1 MHNVVIRPAL
11 VFLRFLLCLAGLL
24 SPLPLY
30 ASSPPVSITADT
42 AAVPLAASL
51 DTRLTPL
58 DTGLPVIIGDN
69 VGAWQANSR
78 RLNSFG
84 YAADHA
90 LWLRFRL
97 DRQDTSQPLFVRY
110 DYPNT
115 DYLDLWYVR
124 DGRVLAHYQGGDRR
138 PFRTRP
144 VDQRNYLFPVPAVAG
159 PVEAYLRVE
168 SQGPLEAPLA
178 LVNAHQADRDEQ
190 EMMLWIGLYFGI
202 IAIMVLYNAFILLIV
217 RQTAYLYYVLY
228 VLSCAALQF
237 VLFGLGFRYLW
248 PTSVTLNNTLTMTL
262 PALTLA
268 TAIAFVFSFIDLK
281 RHGARWEQWIA
292 KGIFAAC
299 AALLAAGLTLP
310 YHVAFTGTKVLT
322 FACVLTGFYIG
333 VKYWLKGVKSARIF
347 ALAWFSYLVFILVYL
362 LELSGRLPSN
372 LFTRNAL
379 AIGATLELALLS
391 IAFADK
397 MNEEKDKRLTAQNE
411 LLQIQMQTNADLDRK
426 VRERTEA
433 LEEANR
439 RLQMVSI
446 TDGLTGLK
454 NRRFFDE
461 SSHAEYQ
468 RAYREKTCLSFL
480 MIDIDFFK
488 RINDT
493 YGHPFGDLCL
503 QKAAGIIMSAI
514 KRPPDLAARY
524 GGEEFIVMLPNT
536 DTEGAMTVARLI
548 HRTFAETVV
557 SDGQREVT
565 LTVSIGVA
573 GEIPHEREG
582 REALLKLADERL
594 YRAKES
600 GRNRV
605 EWLDG
610 GSAATA

>member
-24 SPLPLY
+24 APQALLAAVPANIDS
-30 ASSPPVSITADT
+30 AT
-42 AAVPLAASL
+42 AALPLAASL

-58 DTGLPVIIGDN
+58 DAGLPAMLQDN
-69 VGAWQANSR
+69 SGWQPNSR

-84 YAADHA
+84 YAADRA

-97 DRQDTSQPLFVRY
+97 DRQEAAAPLFVRY

-138 PFRTRP
+138 PFQTRP

-159 PVEAYLRVE
+159 PVDAYLRVE

-347 ALAWFSYLVFILVYL
+347 ALAWFSYLVFILIYL
-362 LELSGRLPSN
+362 LELSGSLPSN

-397 MNEEKDKRLTAQNE
+397 MNEEKDKRLTAQSE

-536 DTEGAMTVARLI
+536 DPEGAMTVARLI

-573 GEIPHEREG
+573 GEIPQERDG
-582 REALLKLADERL
+582 REALLKLADDRL

-610 GSAATA
+610 GAAAAV